1 MSDKIARLG
10 IERDNDLMYYIKNG
24 DVWATPRK
32 QKGQPK
38 GKAQKIAAT
47 GLELDYSRYIYF
59 LDGDGDVA
67 RKARALGGGRMA
79 KAKTPTRTT
88 PRSSISG
95 HYVTEATAKRH
106 PRTTV
111 EETVK
116 VTRGKGKKSPAQL
129 DHEIEE
135 CLAQVKK
142 QGGNGNGVNGTK
154 NGNGGNGTK
163 AAGKPAVKTKKT
175 KKKKHR
181 S

>member
-10 IERDNDLMYYIKNG
+10 IERDNDLMYYVKNG

-32 QKGQPK
+32 QKSQPK
-38 GKAQKIAAT
+38 GKARKIAET
-47 GLELDYSRYIYF
+47 GIELDYSKYIYF

-67 RKARALGGGRMA
+67 RKARALGGGGR
-79 KAKTPTRTT
+79 KAKTKKT

-116 VTRGKGKKSPAQL
+116 VTRGKRPAQL
-129 DHEIEE
+129 DREIEE
-135 CLAQVKK
+135 CLAQARKK
-142 QGGNGNGVNGTK
+142 GGNGNGVNGTK
-154 NGNGGNGTK
+154 NETGANRTK
-163 AAGKPAVKTKKT
+163 PAGKPAVKTKK
-175 KKKKHR
+175 KKKR
-181 S
+181 R

>member
-1 MSDKIARLG
+1 MGDKIARLG

-38 GKAQKIAAT
+38 GKARKIAET
-47 GLELDYSRYIYF
+47 GIELDYSKYLYF

-67 RKARALGGGRMA
+67 RKARALGGGAR
-79 KAKTPTRTT
+79 KAKTKKT

-95 HYVTEATAKRH
+95 HYVTKVTAKRH

-116 VTRGKGKKSPAQL
+116 VTRGKKSEAQL
-129 DHEIEE
+129 DADIEE
-135 CLAQVKK
+135 CLAQKK
-142 QGGNGNGVNGTK
+142 AGNGAKPT
-154 NGNGGNGTK
+154 
-163 AAGKPAVKTKKT
+163 GKPAAKT
-175 KKKKHR
+175 KKKKR
-181 S
+181 R